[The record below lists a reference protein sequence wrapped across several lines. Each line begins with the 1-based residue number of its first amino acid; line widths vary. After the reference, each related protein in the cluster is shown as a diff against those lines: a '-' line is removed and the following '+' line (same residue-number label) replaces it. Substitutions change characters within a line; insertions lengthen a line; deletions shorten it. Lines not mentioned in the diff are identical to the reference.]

1 MEIIKEN
8 APHLRRK
15 DSLVM
20 MMLDVIIAL
29 SPTIVF
35 ALVVYGLDAL
45 RNLLVPVATMVL
57 CEFVYVLI
65 KNRYPYNPAQKHTIK
80 EQFLNGC
87 SHYTWGNFLTPTVSG
102 LIYGLIMPAST
113 KNPGVIWYALVLGSV
128 FGIVLGKLVFGGT
141 GNNIFNPAALAMV
154 FSKLCFGSQFVT
166 TSGIFPEI
174 TYTSGSGDAATVITA
189 GTSLSEIKA
198 GYSDVYSLMDLFLG
212 KVPGVIGETCKLC
225 ILVGFVYLI
234 IRHAADWRITVSYI
248 GSFAIMMLFAGIIYQ
263 AGGVTKNAWQY
274 LAAQLLSGGLFFGA
288 VFMAT
293 DPVSSPITR
302 PGRVIYGCL
311 LGLFTVIIR
320 LFGALPEGV
329 VFSILIGNMFTP
341 LIDYYKWSSS
351 KFTWKS
357 LTIAASIVVVG
368 ILIVVWALC
377 VEVL

>member
-15 DSLVM
+15 DNLVM

-29 SPTIVF
+29 SPTIIF

-65 KNRYPYNPAQKHTIK
+65 KNRFPYNPAQKHTIK

-87 SHYTWGNFLTPTVSG
+87 SHYTWGNFLVPTVSG

-154 FSKLCFGSQFVT
+154 FSKLCFGSQFVS
-166 TSGIFPEI
+166 TSGIFPET
-174 TYTSGSGDAATVITA
+174 TYTAGGGVITA
-189 GTSLSEIKA
+189 GTSLTEIKA
-198 GYSDVYSLMDLFLG
+198 GYYTVYSIQDLFLG
-212 KVPGVIGETCKLC
+212 MIPGTIGETCKAC
-225 ILVGFVYLI
+225 ILVGLIYLI
-234 IRHAADWRITVSYI
+234 IRHASDWRITLSYL
-248 GSFAIMMLFAGIIYQ
+248 GSFVLMMLFAGIIYH
-263 AGGVTKNAWQY
+263 AGDSSVDIWNYVAV
-274 LAAQLLSGGLFFGA
+274 QLFSGGLIFGA

-293 DPVSSPITR
+293 DPVTSPITR

-351 KFTWKS
+351 KFTWKNI
-357 LTIAASIVVVG
+357 TVAASIVMVG

-377 VEVL
+377 VKVL